1 MFSTLYSHHESSVF
15 AMSNTSTFSILLT
28 EAQNI
33 LTTSNDPLLS
43 ICNILKEQV
52 AHYSWVGFYF
62 MNDKTQTLEIGPY
75 AGLKTQHTKIPYG
88 KGICGQVAS
97 SAKMFVVDDVHE
109 QDNYIAC
116 SLDTKAE
123 IVAPVFF
130 QDKLIGQIDIDSN
143 VKKPFSK
150 EDEDFLKA
158 LCNLIAEHP
167 ESFASHLPG

>member
-1 MFSTLYSHHESSVF
+1 MNTSSVF
-15 AMSNTSTFSILLT
+15 SNLLI
-28 EAQNI
+28 EASELLKSDDQ
-33 LTTSNDPLLS
+33 PLLA
-43 ICNILKEQV
+43 ICEILKKKLE
-52 AHYSWVGFYF
+52 HYSWVGFYF
-62 MNDKTQTLEIGPY
+62 MNDATQTLEIGPY
-75 AGLKTQHTKIPYG
+75 AGLKTEHTRIPYG

-143 VKKPFSK
+143 IRKSFSK

>member
-1 MFSTLYSHHESSVF
+1 MNTSSVF
-15 AMSNTSTFSILLT
+15 SNLLI
-28 EAQNI
+28 EASELLKSDDQ
-33 LTTSNDPLLS
+33 PLLA
-43 ICNILKEQV
+43 ICEILKEKLE
-52 AHYSWVGFYF
+52 HYSWVGFYF
-62 MNDKTQTLEIGPY
+62 MNDATQTLEIGPY
-75 AGLKTQHTKIPYG
+75 AGLKTEHTRIPYG

-143 VKKPFSK
+143 IRKSFSK
-150 EDEDFLKA
+150 EDENFLTK
-158 LCNLIAEHP
+158 LCDLIAKYP
-167 ESFASHLPG
+167 SSFSSHLPV

>member
-1 MFSTLYSHHESSVF
+1 MNTSSVF
-15 AMSNTSTFSILLT
+15 SNLLI
-28 EAQNI
+28 EASELLKSDDQ
-33 LTTSNDPLLS
+33 PLLA
-43 ICNILKEQV
+43 ICEILKEKLE
-52 AHYSWVGFYF
+52 HYSWVGFYF
-62 MNDKTQTLEIGPY
+62 MNDATQTLEIGPY
-75 AGLKTQHTKIPYG
+75 AGLKTEHTRIPYG

-143 VKKPFSK
+143 IRKSFSK